1 MEKFREIKKEIE
13 IFFKKTSLNIRLEIF
28 QEKDNVLVKTR
39 TDEPKVLI
47 GQSGQTLSE
56 IQKLLKSVLRK
67 KFPEERFFLNIDVND
82 YREKKV
88 EYLKQTARSLADDVV
103 LTGKEKKLDPM
114 PAFERR
120 IIHMELAERGD
131 VRTESVGREPER
143 SVVIKPAS

>member
-13 IFFKKTSLNIRLEIF
+13 IFFKKTSLDIRLEIF

-47 GQSGQTLSE
+47 GQSGQTLNE

-67 KFPEERFFLNIDVND
+67 KFPEERFFLNIDVNN

-103 LTGKEKKLDPM
+103 LTGKEKRLDPM
-114 PAFERR
+114 PAYERR

-131 VRTESVGREPER
+131 VKTESVGEEPER
-143 SVVIKPAS
+143 SVMIKPVS